1 MRILEYLYCRFYQLM
16 VSVGNGDIAVFASVL
31 FLTFIFGLN
40 VLTIYDLLYI
50 IGLNIKSV
58 SKPIGVIIFLAPAV
72 IFYVLLVYD
81 GKSSKILDQ
90 YAGEL
95 KKDKL
100 KGRIIL
106 VAYVVLSMAAVIV
119 SFLLMAMKN
128 KGKL

>member
-1 MRILEYLYCRFYQLM
+1 M

-81 GKSSKILDQ
+81 GKSSKILEQ